1 MTMQKTSVTTKQHA
15 EALTHTH
22 SILLVSSICVFDP
35 QRPRNGRG
43 SESSACLR
51 RLTARQRLLPPSR
64 RQQGIPH
71 HGKHKEKHPRVHAH
85 LFATHFATP
94 NVVANFWQR
103 RRGGR
108 HSPAKAGFRHHHKNI
123 LYTTPPHTAHGDQ
136 TTRQAS
142 SHDCKAVLVCIS
154 STCWSTTAHT
164 DLVVQICQI
173 RLHSAR
179 TATRLGHVASA
190 THTHNT
196 LPCASDLNTPRL
208 QDHEDAL
215 GMLLTCQLLAW
226 KSLLT
231 RCGRDFRGG
240 WLRLSMSAIINT
252 TTRGRQ
258 QSQTLNIE
266 QCWALQLFDS
276 KRIANTLLSLCG
288 ARGHSPQPT
297 FAARHLEVPKS
308 AAHPRLR

>member
-1 MTMQKTSVTTKQHA
+1 V
-15 EALTHTH
+15 
-22 SILLVSSICVFDP
+22 
-35 QRPRNGRG
+35 R
-43 SESSACLR
+43 
-51 RLTARQRLLPPSR
+51 
-64 RQQGIPH
+64 
-71 HGKHKEKHPRVHAH
+71 AH

-142 SHDCKAVLVCIS
+142 SHDYKAALVCIS

-179 TATRLGHVASA
+179 AATRLGHVASA

-208 QDHEDAL
+208 QDHEDAF
-215 GMLLTCQLLAW
+215 GMLLTCRLLAW

-231 RCGRDFRGG
+231 RCGRDFREG
-240 WLRLSMSAIINT
+240 WLRLSMSATINT

-308 AAHPRLR
+308 AAHPRLRQVEYWNKQEL